1 MIANEVSRRYECHYR
16 PCVYQYAL
24 KLEVD
29 AIVTRNQKDFEKSH
43 IKVFDRDELF
53 AYLAEEKGLT
63 YEEMPW

>member
-1 MIANEVSRRYECHYR
+1 M
-16 PCVYQYAL
+16 YQYAL

-29 AIVTRNQKDFEKSH
+29 AIVTRNQKDFEKSL

-53 AYLAEEKGLT
+53 AYLVEEKGLT

>member
-24 KLEVD
+24 KLEAD
-29 AIVTRNQKDFEKSH
+29 AIVTR
-43 IKVFDRDELF
+43 KVFDCDELF

>member
-29 AIVTRNQKDFEKSH
+29 AIVTRNQKDFEKSL

-53 AYLAEEKGLT
+53 AYLA
-63 YEEMPW
+63 